1 MNRRWSTFLND
12 ANEKL
17 KTEDKV
23 TLRALGTAVNSLFT
37 IANVFEREKLGKID
51 SIVTFDLKDEDD
63 KSNPKLGCEITLV
76 KDKDFEAKL
85 AAYTKSVDDAREQRR
100 EKRETTEEKKDE

>member
-1 MNRRWSTFLND
+1 
-12 ANEKL
+12 
-17 KTEDKV
+17 
-23 TLRALGTAVNSLFT
+23 
-37 IANVFEREKLGKID
+37 VFEREKLGKID

-85 AAYTKSVDDAREQRR
+85 AA
-100 EKRETTEEKKDE
+100 